1 MAKDNLDINYN
12 WQDRKRHLG
21 LPISFTKYA
30 VSDDRI
36 FTEVGLLNVKYEEIN
51 LYRVRDLT
59 LSINLWQRIFRV
71 GSIIV
76 HSADKTN
83 AHLEIKNVKNP
94 KQVKELIYH
103 SVEKAKADRGVRVG
117 EYLDS
122 SDTADCDDN

>member
-1 MAKDNLDINYN
+1 MAKDSLNITYN

-30 VSDDRI
+30 LSDDRLFLEI
-36 FTEVGLLNVKYEEIN
+36 GLLNVKFEEIN

-59 LSINLWQRIFRV
+59 LKINLWQRIFGV

-76 HSADKTN
+76 HSADETN

-94 KQVKELIYH
+94 RQVKELIH
-103 SVEKAKADRGVRVG
+103 ASVEKAKEAKGVRVG
-117 EYLDS
+117 EYLDGTK
-122 SDTADCDDN
+122 DVCDNC